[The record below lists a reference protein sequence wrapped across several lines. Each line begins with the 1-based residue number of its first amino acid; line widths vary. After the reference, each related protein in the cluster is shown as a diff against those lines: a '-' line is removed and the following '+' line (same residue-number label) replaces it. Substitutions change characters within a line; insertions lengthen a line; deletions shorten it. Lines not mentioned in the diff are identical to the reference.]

1 MPRISQDLSPG
12 LITAISKT
20 LKEQLPSEQVMIN
33 IPRKGDALFKIGR
46 EQQVNGVIESRKR
59 AR

>member
-20 LKEQLPSEQVMIN
+20 LKEQLPSEQVMIH
-33 IPRKGDALFKIGR
+33 IPRKGDALFKIRR
-46 EQQVNGVIESRKR
+46 EQ
-59 AR
+59 